1 MTAIPTST
9 PSRCAPEVAVLP
21 VRTHIRIVGMSCRK
35 CVAGLE
41 ATLAALPGVQRV
53 TVHFEHGDAEIE
65 HDAALRRERLLE
77 TVEAAGYDAV

>member
-9 PSRCAPEVAVLP
+9 PSRCAPEAT
-21 VRTHIRIVGMSCRK
+21 VRTSIRIVGMRCRK

-41 ATLAALPGVQRV
+41 ATLAALPGVGRV
-53 TVHFEHGDAEIE
+53 TVHFEYGDAEIE
-65 HDAALRRERLLE
+65 HDAALPRERLLE

>member
-1 MTAIPTST
+1 
-9 PSRCAPEVAVLP
+9 VAGVT

-41 ATLAALPGVQRV
+41 GALAALPGVHRA
-53 TVHFEHGDAEIE
+53 TVNFEHGDAEIE
-65 HDAALRRERLLE
+65 HDAALQRERMLE

>member
-1 MTAIPTST
+1 
-9 PSRCAPEVAVLP
+9 
-21 VRTHIRIVGMSCRK
+21 MSCRK

-41 ATLAALPGVQRV
+41 GALAALPGVHRV

-65 HDAALRRERLLE
+65 HDAALARERLLE

>member
-1 MTAIPTST
+1 MTATPTST
-9 PSRCAPEVAVLP
+9 PSRCAPEASS
-21 VRTHIRIVGMSCRK
+21 RTRIRIVGMSCRK

-41 ATLAALPGVQRV
+41 GALAALPGVHRV

-65 HDAALRRERLLE
+65 HDAALARERLLE